1 MITINQEEK
10 IPAGRHIFYLI
21 LRSLLLL
28 IIPYLFFSMFK
39 FQGIITFIFIF
50 IVLPVTIYSYL
61 YDNSIIFIVGDD
73 KITIKEGIFFKKTK
87 IIPYSSV
94 QSVDIKSGML
104 KSWMQLRVVNIW
116 TGSQEQVGV
125 KEISPDGALMLSAE
139 DAEWLASHIVSNK
152 NR

>member
-1 MITINQEEK
+1 M
-10 IPAGRHIFYLI
+10 
-21 LRSLLLL
+21 
-28 IIPYLFFSMFK
+28 
-39 FQGIITFIFIF
+39 
-50 IVLPVTIYSYL
+50 LPVTIYSYL